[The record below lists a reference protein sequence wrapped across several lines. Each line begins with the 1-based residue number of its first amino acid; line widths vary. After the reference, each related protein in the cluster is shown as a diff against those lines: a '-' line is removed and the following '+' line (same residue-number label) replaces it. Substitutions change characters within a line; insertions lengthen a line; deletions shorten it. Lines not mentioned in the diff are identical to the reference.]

1 MNTEKLQEILS
12 SDFVWL
18 YLANL
23 ISADVLDSKEKCIE
37 SLNKLNFIKDNIDKL
52 ELSEEVKNK
61 IIDYSIKGI
70 DIVNRDLK
78 DYETLGY

>member
-18 YLANL
+18 YLASL
-23 ISADVLDSKEKCIE
+23 ISADVLDSKEKCTE
-37 SLNKLNFIKDNIDKL
+37 SLEKLNFIKDNIDKL
-52 ELSEEVKNK
+52 ELSEEVRNK

-78 DYETLGY
+78 EYD

>member
-18 YLANL
+18 YLASL
-23 ISADVLDSKEKCIE
+23 ISADVLDSKEKCVE
-37 SLNKLNFIKDNIDKL
+37 SLNKLNFIKDNIEKL
-52 ELSEEVKNK
+52 ELSEEIRNK

-70 DIVNRDLK
+70 DIVNQDLK
-78 DYETLGY
+78 EYE

>member
-12 SDFVWL
+12 NDFVWL
-18 YLANL
+18 YLASL
-23 ISADVLDSKEKCIE
+23 ISSDVLDSKEKCIE

-52 ELSEEVKNK
+52 ELSEEVRNK
-61 IIDYSIKGI
+61 IINYSIKGI

-78 DYETLGY
+78 KL

>member
-18 YLANL
+18 YLASL
-23 ISADVLDSKEKCIE
+23 ISADVLDSKEKCVE
-37 SLNKLNFIKDNIDKL
+37 SLNKLNFIKDNIEKL
-52 ELSEEVKNK
+52 ELSEEIRNK

-70 DIVNRDLK
+70 DIVNQDLK
-78 DYETLGY
+78 QYD

>member
-1 MNTEKLQEILS
+1 MNPEKLQEIIS

-18 YLANL
+18 YLASL
-23 ISADVLDSKEKCIE
+23 ISSDVLDSKEKCTE

-52 ELSEEVKNK
+52 ELSEEIRNK

-78 DYETLGY
+78 EYE